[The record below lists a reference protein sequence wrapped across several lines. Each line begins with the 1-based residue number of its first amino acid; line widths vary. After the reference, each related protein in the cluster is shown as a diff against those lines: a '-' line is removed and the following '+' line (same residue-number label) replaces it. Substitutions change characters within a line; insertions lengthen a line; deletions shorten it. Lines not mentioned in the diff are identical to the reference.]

1 MAVLNVWNPLSEFTS
16 MRDAMNRLFDQAYV
30 RPSFSNGAAAIPFDM
45 VEQQDTLYV
54 RAAVPGL
61 DPESIQI
68 TVQQGMLTL
77 TGRRVLYTPEET
89 KGYVWHVRG
98 LSDGNIRLSTSLP
111 FEVNA
116 EQAQATYDNGII
128 TVTLP
133 KAESVK
139 PRVIQ
144 IKAADGQKAL
154 AAGSGA

>member
-1 MAVLNVWNPLSEFTS
+1 MALLNVWNPVSEITS
-16 MRDAMNRLFDQAYV
+16 MRDAMNQLFDQAYV
-30 RPSFSNGAAAIPFDM
+30 RPAFSQLTAAIPFDM

-68 TVQQGMLTL
+68 TVQRGVLTL
-77 TGRRVLYTPEET
+77 TGRRALYAPEET
-89 KGYVWHVRG
+89 KGYIWHVRG
-98 LSDGNIRLSTSLP
+98 LSEGDIRMTATLP

-116 EQAQATYDNGII
+116 DQAQASYDNGII

-139 PRVIQ
+139 PRMIQ
-144 IKAADGQKAL
+144 IKAAESRKEL
-154 AAGSGA
+154 TAGAGA

>member
-1 MAVLNVWNPLSEFTS
+1 MAVMSVWNPLSEFTS
-16 MRDAMNRLFDQAYV
+16 MRDAINRLFDQAYV
-30 RPSFSNGAAAIPFDM
+30 RPAAADGGTAIPFDM

-61 DPESIQI
+61 DPASIQI
-68 TVQQGMLTL
+68 SVQQGVLTL
-77 TGRRVLYTPEET
+77 TGRRALYTPEEM

-98 LSDGNIRLSTSLP
+98 LSEGNIRLSTSLP

-144 IKAADGQKAL
+144 IKSADGQKAL

>member
-30 RPSFSNGAAAIPFDM
+30 RPAAADGGAAIPFDM

-68 TVQQGMLTL
+68 TVQQGVLTL
-77 TGRRVLYTPEET
+77 TGRRALYTPEET
-89 KGYVWHVRG
+89 KGYVWHVRS
-98 LSDGNIRLSTSLP
+98 LSEGSIRLSTSLP
-111 FEVNA
+111 FEVDA

-133 KAESVK
+133 KAEAVK

-144 IKAADGQKAL
+144 IKAGESQKAL
-154 AAGSGA
+154 GAGASA